1 MRHVE
6 RGADLGR
13 GRHRVNRV
21 DDDGNGML
29 HEELSGG
36 SILRNAAAR
45 HSGLEHEGA
54 TGQQL
59 AMTVLGEPS
68 LDVRGRDGRDV
79 VSITAGRNGG
89 PLRSRLR
96 IVVGE
101 LARRTPGWCVMRGAA
116 RRVGRGVGRV
126 VVFCRRE
133 HDKIRERESA
143 SDTQGHDDDEKRD
156 RSRETRH
163 NKYRIGKQLRQI
175 LLTNGVPRQNA

>member
-6 RGADLGR
+6 RGTDLGR

-68 LDVRGRDGRDV
+68 LDVRGLDGRDV

-89 PLRSRLR
+89 PLRLRLK

-101 LARRTPGWCVMRGAA
+101 LARRNPGWCVMIVA
-116 RRVGRGVGRV
+116 RVGCGVGNLLT
-126 VVFCRRE
+126 RE
-133 HDKIRERESA
+133 HDQIERERETA
-143 SDTQGHDDDEKRD
+143 
-156 RSRETRH
+156 RH
-163 NKYRIGKQLRQI
+163 PERVLDMLR
-175 LLTNGVPRQNA
+175 